1 MLLSIPIIWLMTRKS
16 CSLMCEISSEALKS
30 QPEIMAGSFVPEFGF
45 IQFNKEV
52 IVVEISVRTGKTENW
67 AG

>member
-1 MLLSIPIIWLMTRKS
+1 
-16 CSLMCEISSEALKS
+16 MCEISSEALKS